1 MLRALHTRAT
11 ETGTY
16 DSFVFVLPKGNS
28 SINRKRCPVYTRLTL
43 QTRVARASR
52 VVINDAIRRFGERRN
67 TGATRA
73 RRNRLFFCLT
83 LISSPGRRFHEHAYA
98 RVSTRIIRVASAA
111 VKWDN
116 IIISAVVVRSLVCP
130 SARQDEA
137 PRSWRAIKRRSRSSR
152 RATRFRLASGLLRE
166 EIDFEIQ
173 ARVGSGGTE
182 VRSKSPSI

>member
-1 MLRALHTRAT
+1 MRYTRSLSAYLGNRTLRALHTRAT
-11 ETGTY
+11 ETDTC

-28 SINRKRCPVYTRLTL
+28 SINRKRCPALHAAYAPDESRA
-43 QTRVARASR
+43 RDARASR

-73 RRNRLFFCLT
+73 RRNCLFFCLT

-111 VKWDN
+111 SLSG

-130 SARQDEA
+130 FARG
-137 PRSWRAIKRRSRSSR
+137 PSSS
-152 RATRFRLASGLLRE
+152 FLACN
-166 EIDFEIQ
+166 
-173 ARVGSGGTE
+173 
-182 VRSKSPSI
+182 